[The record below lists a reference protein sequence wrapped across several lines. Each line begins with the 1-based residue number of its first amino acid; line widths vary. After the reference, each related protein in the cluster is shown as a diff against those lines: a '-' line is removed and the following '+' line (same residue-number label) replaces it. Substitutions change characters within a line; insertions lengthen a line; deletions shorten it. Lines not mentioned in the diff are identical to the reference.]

1 MSSASDVLKLI
12 LLVSNIDASSKC
24 CKKDGTVLD
33 TGDRIY
39 GLLTWA
45 YIAVMSMGKYHL
57 LLSKFWP
64 VDNDTTYFMSNRSVA
79 AYL

>member
-12 LLVSNIDASSKC
+12 LLVSTSMLLQNAAKRMGSLGHRRSDLWAA
-24 CKKDGTVLD
+24 DLG
-33 TGDRIY
+33 IY
-39 GLLTWA
+39 CSNV
-45 YIAVMSMGKYHL
+45 YGKISFAPL
-57 LLSKFWP
+57 KFWP